1 MSFVGAL
8 GGVTPVVSRAL
19 KMEGPAGA
27 DFPET
32 TTSVKALPELSE
44 LQEEVEEVVCECL
57 ITAVALLEVADGKEK
72 DRREI
77 KIASGVQNFVEV
89 EIVASVRSVCSWRPL
104 RKVTAVT
111 VCGCKIL
118 SWMRRLRWLL
128 QATAM
133 TEQCMIGFVDRHAT
147 AELSSRGKILLHPK
161 YGLHGIFMIFYAQSF
176 DSTPKKGK

>member
-1 MSFVGAL
+1 MIGSESVVFVDVFTFHVIRRSI

-133 TEQCMIGFVDRHAT
+133 TEQCMIGLWTAT
-147 AELSSRGKILLHPK
+147 PQLNSAPGGRFCCILNMACMVFL
-161 YGLHGIFMIFYAQSF
+161 
-176 DSTPKKGK
+176 